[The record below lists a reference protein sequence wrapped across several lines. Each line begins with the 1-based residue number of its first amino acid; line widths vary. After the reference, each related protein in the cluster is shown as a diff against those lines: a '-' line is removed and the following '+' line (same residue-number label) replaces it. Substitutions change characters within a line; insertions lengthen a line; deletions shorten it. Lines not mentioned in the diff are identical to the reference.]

1 MVNLFEPGQEHYS
14 INPAQHFQ
22 AYQEK
27 MLDGEHHSAN
37 RRGEQ
42 MSKIKKPEGLTTPE
56 ASRVWDEY
64 ETEMQMIQ
72 TLYIKIAMLGDVS
85 AFEHLNMF
93 VTLCSAHAA
102 AYLNAEHGTVQ

>member
-22 AYQEK
+22 AHQEK

-64 ETEMQMIQ
+64 QAEMQMIQ
-72 TLYIKIAMLGDVS
+72 TLYIRIAMLHDES
-85 AFEHLNMF
+85 AFNHLNMF

-102 AYLNAEHGTVQ
+102 AYLNAEPGTVQ